1 MSRGPQTFRQND
13 LKRAL
18 KVAAGAGMRVTEI
31 RVDKDGRIVVVVGEP
46 GKIESQAPLD
56 QWIAQ
61 RARTA

>member
-31 RVDKDGRIVVVVGEP
+31 RVDKDGARIVVVSEP
-46 GKIESQAPLD
+46 GKVAASEANEWD
-56 QWIAQ
+56 
-61 RARTA
+61 RF

>member
-31 RVDKDGRIVVVVGEP
+31 RVDKDGARIVVVPEP
-46 GKIESQAPLD
+46 GKVAASEANEWD
-56 QWIAQ
+56 
-61 RARTA
+61 RF